1 MCSKSTE
8 KCFKNVPRWLWII
21 MIIAV
26 IALIIVIAWK
36 INASLKNT
44 YEKKSVEKEER
55 KEKRKDNFK
64 DFEID
69 FHLRKHAANLKHEKE
84 MTKERQQHE
93 LDKLTIALPICL
105 GIVAIICG
113 SVLIVYFKYK
123 LPKMRNGVKSH
134 VPEID
139 LESNPMPIKSSKMDD
154 FERLMQMGYDP
165 KDVIDAINHSDSIG
179 PALKRLIEKSSYES
193 TKTKSVRD
201 DGKMEYYNGNMNVNK
216 QTNSTTPEK
225 EYVLIGNV

>member
-8 KCFKNVPRWLWII
+8 ICFKNVPRWLWII

-36 INASLKNT
+36 INTSLKNT
-44 YEKKSVEKEER
+44 YEKETVAKKER
-55 KEKRKDNFK
+55 TEKRKDNFK

-93 LDKLTIALPICL
+93 LEKLTIALPICL

-113 SVLIVYFKYK
+113 SVLFIYFNYK
-123 LPKMRNGVKSH
+123 LPKLRNGGKSH
-134 VPEID
+134 VPQIES
-139 LESNPMPIKSSKMDD
+139 ESNPMPI
-154 FERLMQMGYDP
+154 E
-165 KDVIDAINHSDSIG
+165 I
-179 PALKRLIEKSSYES
+179 
-193 TKTKSVRD
+193 
-201 DGKMEYYNGNMNVNK
+201 
-216 QTNSTTPEK
+216 
-225 EYVLIGNV
+225 